1 MARIGLVF
9 SAAKKLLLS
18 QAIPHYVAVQHT
30 VKCNRGLAVLPER

>member
-9 SAAKKLLLS
+9 SAAKLLLS
-18 QAIPHYVAVQHT
+18 QAIPHYIAVQHT